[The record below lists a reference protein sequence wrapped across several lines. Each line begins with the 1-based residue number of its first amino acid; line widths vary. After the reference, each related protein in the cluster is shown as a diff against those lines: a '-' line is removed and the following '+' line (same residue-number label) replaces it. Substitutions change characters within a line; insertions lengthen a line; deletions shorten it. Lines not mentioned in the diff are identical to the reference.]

1 MTGLLRPWV
10 PVRGMS
16 HECSSWFDYV
26 VCSARFQ
33 FFFCRFCDCH
43 QKREFSSVSFS
54 GELVE
59 SCSWFDC
66 VDCFAYLFLIRS

>member
-1 MTGLLRPWV
+1 MMAGGGEDHDRAPAAM
-10 PVRGMS
+10 GAG
-16 HECSSWFDYV
+16 EG
-26 VCSARFQ
+26 
-33 FFFCRFCDCH
+33 FCDCH